1 MGIVTRFRLFR
12 IKAQK
17 EVLRRYLLNV
27 GKVVKKKQNNRQTN
41 FSKKSF
47 LDVEVLY
54 ID

>member
-27 GKVVKKKQNNRQTN
+27 GKVVKKNKIIGKQI
-41 FSKKSF
+41 FLKKGS
-47 LDVEVLY
+47 
-54 ID
+54 